1 MTKTLE
7 DIKDC
12 KNVSVKDCA
21 EIMNVSQPFVRAML
35 INQRVP
41 FGFATRIDDSK
52 NWTYHISAKG
62 LIAYMEGT
70 AVKEY
75 FEENKQMLRTILEGE
90 VSGNNF

>member
-21 EIMNVSQPFVRAML
+21 EIMGISQPFVRAL
-35 INQRVP
+35 ISNKKVP
-41 FGFATRIDDSK
+41 FGFSTFIGESK
-52 NWTYHISAKG
+52 YETFHISAKG

-90 VSGNNF
+90 VSGNNI